1 MQQGRV
7 AKSKMISVDKAVVA
21 HIKKEGKK
29 FEILVDCDLAMKFK
43 HGQAISIRDVVVT
56 NNIFYDVKKGD
67 EASESDLKKLF
78 KTSDPMEVSKII
90 VNDGEVALTAEYRE
104 RLRKEKKLQII
115 NIIHRNGI
123 DPQTGI
129 PHPPSRIEAAME
141 QAKVRIDEFKPADQ
155 QIEPILSAIKAII
168 PIKFETREYAVKIP
182 ANFAAKSFGILKQYK
197 LLKEEWQN
205 DGSLIALVELPAGIS
220 EEFEGKLNSITS
232 GDIEFKI
239 VNKK

>member
-1 MQQGRV
+1 MT
-7 AKSKMISVDKAVVA
+7 SIDKAVTA
-21 HIKKEGKK
+21 HIKKEGKH

-43 HGQAISIRDVVVT
+43 HGQAVSIRDVVVT
-56 NNIFYDVKKGD
+56 NDVFCDVKKGD
-67 EASESDLKKLF
+67 KASESDLKKFF

-90 VNDGEVALTAEYRE
+90 VKDGEVSLTAEYRE
-104 RLRKEKKLQII
+104 RLRKEKRLQII
-115 NIIHRNGI
+115 NIIHRNGV

-129 PHPPSRIEAAME
+129 PHPLTRIENAME

-155 QIEPILSAIKAII
+155 QIEQILSAIKSII

-182 ANFAAKSFGILKQYK
+182 AQFAAKSFGILKQYK
-197 LLKEEWQN
+197 LLREEWQN

-220 EEFEGKLNSITS
+220 EEFEGKLNSATA
-232 GDIEFKI
+232 GDVEFKI